1 MTGIYLHIPFCKQAC
16 HYCDFHFSTSLK
28 HRDALLGAIHQ
39 ELAMRAPEAK
49 GQPVHSIY
57 FGGGTP
63 SLLHPDEI
71 DSIIQQ
77 VKQLYEVSPD
87 AEVTLEANPDD
98 LDGNRMAAL
107 AQTGVNRLSLGIQS
121 FRDEELQ
128 WMNRAHSA
136 RQAHQV
142 LEAVAVTFE
151 NYSIDLIYGIPGSSP
166 ETWEQ
171 TLQTAL
177 GYAPPHISAYAL
189 TVEPRTALKAM
200 IDKGKSPDVDDER
213 AESDFRRMLE
223 VLEAAGYVHYET
235 SNFGQPGA
243 FAVNNTAYWQGKP
256 YIGIGPSAHS
266 YNGRHRRWNVANNLR
281 YLRAIEAGEPFFEK
295 ETLSTRDRYNE
306 AVMTGL
312 RTMWGVS
319 LEGIRTAFGPRY
331 EDYLLMQAEPY
342 LERHLLYR
350 DGDSIH
356 TSRAGKFLSDGIA
369 SDLFM
374 VTLDR

>member
-16 HYCDFHFSTSLK
+16 HYCDFHFSTTLK
-28 HRDALLGAIHQ
+28 HRDALLAAMQ
-39 ELAMRAPEAK
+39 EELAMRAPEAED
-49 GQPVHSIY
+49 QPVHSIY

-71 DSIIQQ
+71 ERIIRQ
-77 VKQLYEVSPD
+77 VKLLYQVSPD

-98 LDGNRMAAL
+98 LDRDRLAAL
-107 AQTGVNRLSLGIQS
+107 VQSGVNRLSLGIQS

-136 RQAHQV
+136 RQAHAV
-142 LEAVAVTFE
+142 LEAVAGTFE

-177 GYAPPHISAYAL
+177 EYAPPHISAYAL

-266 YNGRHRRWNVANNLR
+266 YNGRQRRWNVANNLR